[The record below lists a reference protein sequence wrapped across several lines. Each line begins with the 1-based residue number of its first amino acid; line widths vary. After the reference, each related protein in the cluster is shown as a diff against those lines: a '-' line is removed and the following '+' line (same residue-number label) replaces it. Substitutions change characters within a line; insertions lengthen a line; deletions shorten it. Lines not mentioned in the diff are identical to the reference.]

1 MSELLDDLFE
11 EALSIRR
18 KGNKTKNLRSV
29 AGRVSRQASEVMV
42 KVSGFGKGASH
53 IRAHLT
59 YISRHGKVELETET
73 GEILENRDEISQH
86 FEGWKRDI
94 DDSRQR
100 KNRRDTMHLIL
111 SMPDSVDEES
121 VRRASREFAKETF
134 GANHRY
140 VFALHTDSNNPHC
153 HITVRCEGRDGR
165 KLNPRKADLQAW
177 REAFAEKIREQGY
190 EAEATPRRARG
201 IVRKAQRAVVRH
213 IETGD
218 RTHKP
223 RVSRVRAAKTKEIAQ
238 ELPQGSPAKDKPWE
252 KAIQARQEKVRQSW
266 LAASVELEKRDAE
279 KSLPLAQQ
287 IRQMVDNMPPVKTER
302 QIMKEELKQNFR
314 RHPEKGKERDSR
326 AATVPLSRQKDRD
339 RER

>member
-11 EALSIRR
+11 EALTIRR
-18 KGNKTKNLRSV
+18 KANKTKNLRSV
-29 AGRVSRQASEVMV
+29 AGRVSRQAPEVMV

-73 GEILENRDEISQH
+73 GEILENRDEITQH

-177 REAFAEKIREQGY
+177 REAFAEKVREQGY

-218 RTHKP
+218 PTHKP

-238 ELPQGSPAKDKPWE
+238 ELAQGSPAKDKPWE
-252 KAIQARQEKVRQSW
+252 KAILACQEKVRQSW
-266 LAASVELEKRDAE
+266 LAASETLEREGAPEGVDLAGRIRLMVSRMP
-279 KSLPLAQQ
+279 SLE
-287 IRQMVDNMPPVKTER
+287 TER
-302 QIMKEELKQNFR
+302 EMMRQELTQRFQRDITKDREIPAQSIKKVLPKDR
-314 RHPEKGKERDSR
+314 EQERDR
-326 AATVPLSRQKDRD
+326 
-339 RER
+339 